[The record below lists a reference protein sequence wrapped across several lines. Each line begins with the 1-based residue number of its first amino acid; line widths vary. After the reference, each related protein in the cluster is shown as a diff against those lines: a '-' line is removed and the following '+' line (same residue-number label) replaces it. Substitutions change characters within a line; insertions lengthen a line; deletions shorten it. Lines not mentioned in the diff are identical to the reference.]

1 MRISITYLY
10 VIFQYGY
17 PHSVRDVL
25 AALPKI
31 QKLGFRFLEMEGLE
45 MEGLGAAHL
54 RAMYNPWPQRFATTD
69 CTCTI

>member
-17 PHSVRDVL
+17 PHTVKDVL

-31 QKLGFRFLEMEGLE
+31 RKLGFRFLEMEGL
-45 MEGLGAAHL
+45 GPQVAGAGGF
-54 RAMYNPWPQRFATTD
+54 QRFHVDVQQRHASAFT
-69 CTCTI
+69 